1 MTTPDVARD
10 LAAEPRDFSSHPAW
24 VIEREHDELWPV
36 IWTAGGICWL
46 TIAILGLLWAWPL
59 SGTTQNGN
67 YIVTSTARLMHHV
80 LLFLMSACAYR
91 IGLGQGWPPEPIKR
105 ARVIA
110 VHVVL
115 ALLIARLAPLVLTL
129 TEVLV
134 DGRLSYLGEDI
145 TPWLPFHL
153 DWMQWVGLLRSWM
166 VPYLLGLIAVALLHT
181 ARKSHRESLH
191 LARLSA
197 EVANLRMAM
206 LSAQLHPH
214 FLFNALHAI
223 SELISESPAQAT
235 TMVARLGDF
244 LRIALESTKHPWV
257 RVEAEVIG
265 LDAYLA
271 VQQTRFRDR
280 LRVSL
285 SVDPVAMN
293 ILMPALLLQ
302 PIVENAI
309 EHGRGGSPGALMV
322 GVHIRRAQDRLIV
335 EVINSTPQLIA
346 PLARGVFGDGLRNVE
361 ARLRAAFGD
370 NASMSVGP
378 HAGGGTRALLDM
390 PADVAPAGSA

>member
-1 MTTPDVARD
+1 MTTPDAARD
-10 LAAEPRDFSSHPAW
+10 LGTQPQDFFSRPALG
-24 VIEREHDELWPV
+24 VERERDELWPI

-59 SGTTQNGN
+59 SGTTQNGD
-67 YIVTSTARLMHHV
+67 YIVTSTARLIHHV

-91 IGLGQGWPPEPIKR
+91 IGLGQGWPREPIKR
-105 ARVIA
+105 ARVLA

-129 TEVLV
+129 TAVLV
-134 DGRLSYLGEDI
+134 DGRLSYIGKDI
-145 TPWLPFHL
+145 IPWLPFHP
-153 DWMQWVGLLRSWM
+153 DWMQWVGLLRFWM
-166 VPYLLGLIAVALLHT
+166 VPYLLGLIAVALVYT
-181 ARKSHRESLH
+181 AQKYHRESMR

-223 SELISESPAQAT
+223 SELINESPAQAT

-244 LRIALESTKHPWV
+244 LRIALESIKHPWV

-280 LRVSL
+280 LCVAL
-285 SVDPVAMN
+285 LVDPAAMST
-293 ILMPALLLQ
+293 LMPALLLQ

-309 EHGRGGSPGALMV
+309 EHGRGGSPSALTV
-322 GVHIRRAQDRLIV
+322 SVQIRRTKDRLIV
-335 EVINSTPQLIA
+335 EIINSTPQLIA
-346 PLARGVFGDGLRNVE
+346 PLSRGAFGEGLRNVE
-361 ARLRAAFGD
+361 ARLRAAFGED
-370 NASMSVGP
+370 ASVSVGP
-378 HAGGGTRALLDM
+378 HAGIGTRALLDM
-390 PADVAPAGSA
+390 PAHVALTGSA